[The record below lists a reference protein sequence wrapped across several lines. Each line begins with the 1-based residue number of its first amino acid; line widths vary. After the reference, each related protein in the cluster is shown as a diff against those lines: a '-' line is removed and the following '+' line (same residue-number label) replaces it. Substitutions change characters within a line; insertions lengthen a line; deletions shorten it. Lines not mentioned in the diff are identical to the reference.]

1 MMKNLVTLTAAL
13 LLLVPLHAAEKKP
26 NVLFIAVDDLRPELG
41 CYGNTLIKTPNI
53 DRLAARGLVFN
64 HAYVQQAVC
73 GPSRT
78 AVMTGKR
85 PDATRVWD
93 LDTHFRIAMPDV
105 VTVSQH
111 FKMNGYHAAG
121 LSKIYHRGLEDGRSW
136 SEPHWYPN
144 GTTIDT
150 DPVDWS
156 KQIKGK
162 HSVITEEYSNAV
174 SSEDNDKPTERPN
187 GKSGKAGPAFE
198 VSPKTDDQ
206 LPDGATAAEAVKRLH
221 ELKSKSEPF
230 FLAVGFLKPHLPF
243 VAPKKYW
250 DLYDPNQ
257 IPVPPTDHL
266 PEGAPSFAGHTNGEL
281 HAYFGVPKE
290 NPIPVDFAKTLR
302 HGYYAAISYADAQ
315 IGRLLDALDKE
326 GLSENTIIVLWGD
339 HGWQLGEH
347 GLWEKHTNFE
357 IAARAPLIIS
367 LPQQKSAGKKCEAP
381 VEFVDIYPTLADLC
395 GLPAPADVDG
405 TSLKPFIENPSA
417 SATKVAISQYPRKAG
432 KTGGEK
438 VMGYSIRD
446 DRWRAIFWRELN
458 GTKVIATELYDEKAD
473 PDELVS
479 VANKPENKAVLDA
492 LSKHLPAAIPPTDKS
507 APVYKKNKLVSPA
520 PDDGN
525 SEKAAG
531 KVPSDRG
538 TKFAKLDKQKT
549 GKLTRTEYTAS
560 QSDAESAATRFDQ
573 WDADKD
579 GNLTRDE
586 FVTQGGKK
594 SKTQ

>member
-1 MMKNLVTLTAAL
+1 MRTFIILGAAL
-13 LLLVPLHAAEKKP
+13 LSFNPLHAAEKKP

-64 HAYVQQAVC
+64 RAYVQQAVC

-93 LDTHFRIAMPDV
+93 LETHFRIAMPEV

-144 GTTIDT
+144 GTTVDT
-150 DPVDWS
+150 DLKDWT
-156 KQIKGK
+156 KQIKARHGV
-162 HSVITEEYSNAV
+162 STEEYSIAP
-174 SSEDNDKPTERPN
+174 SQKPADRPN
-187 GKSGKAGPAFE
+187 GKDGKAGPAFE
-198 VSPKTDDQ
+198 MSPKADDE

-243 VAPKKYW
+243 VSPKKYW

-257 IPVPPTDHL
+257 IPVPPTNHL
-266 PEGAPSFAGHTNGEL
+266 PEGAPDYAGHTNGEL
-281 HAYFGVPKE
+281 HAYPGTPE
-290 NPIPVDFAKTLR
+290 GNPIPAEYARKLR
-302 HGYYAAISYADAQ
+302 HGYYAAISYTDAQ
-315 IGRLLDALDKE
+315 VGRLLDALDKE
-326 GLSENTIIVLWGD
+326 GLSDNTVIVLWGD

-347 GLWEKHTNFE
+347 GLWHKHTNYE
-357 IAARAPLIIS
+357 VATRAPLIIS
-367 LPQQKSAGKKCEAP
+367 LPDKQSAGMKCEAA
-381 VEFVDIYPTLADLC
+381 VEFVDIYPTLADVC

-405 TSLKPFIENPSA
+405 ASLKPFFANPAAPA
-417 SATKVAISQYPRKAG
+417 SKVAISQYPRKAG

-438 VMGYSIRD
+438 LMGYSIRD
-446 DRWRAIFWRELN
+446 DRWRAVFWRELN
-458 GTKVIATELYDEKAD
+458 GTKVIDTELYDEKND
-473 PDELVS
+473 PNELVS
-479 VANKPENKAVLDA
+479 VAGRPENKAILDA
-492 LSKHLPAAIPPTDKS
+492 LSKNLPAAIPPADKT
-507 APVYKKNKLVSPA
+507 APTYKKNKLVSPSSDA
-520 PDDGN
+520 KN
-525 SEKAAG
+525 SEKNPSSG
-531 KVPSDRG
+531 SSDRG
-538 TKFAKLDKQKT
+538 ARFDKIDKQKA
-549 GKLTRTEYTAS
+549 GKISRADYIAA
-560 QSDAESAATRFDQ
+560 QSDAAEATKRFDK
-573 WDADKD
+573 WDVNKD
-579 GNLTRDE
+579 DILTRDE

-594 SKTQ
+594 SKGQ